1 MNVINDFKEYDTENL
16 SDIDSVSSEKIQDI
30 DDYLDLDYE
39 KDDSFISPELTENTL
54 QKLLQE
60 EMEFYSTA
68 FPQATLS
75 QKFLR

>member
-1 MNVINDFKEYDTENL
+1 MNELNDCKEYDIENQ
-16 SDIDSVSSEKIQDI
+16 SDIDSESSERIQDI

-39 KDDSFISPELTENTL
+39 KDDSFTSPDLTENTL

>member
-39 KDDSFISPELTENTL
+39 KDDSFISPELTENNL